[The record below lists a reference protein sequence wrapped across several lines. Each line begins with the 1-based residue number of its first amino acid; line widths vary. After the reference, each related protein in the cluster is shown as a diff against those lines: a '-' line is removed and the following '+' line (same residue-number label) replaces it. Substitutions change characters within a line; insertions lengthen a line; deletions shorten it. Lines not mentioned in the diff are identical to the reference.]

1 NGTSRRIEEL
11 PEAGGAV
18 VFGPTPDGQLTPAMQ
33 TAAYANGE
41 QDCVALVLQD
51 GRELVCT
58 ADHAILR
65 ADGQWVR
72 ADQLV
77 PGEDRVVVG
86 LESPTDEPGA
96 DEAGYALR
104 AGGMT
109 FTMSGPHERLRTLAF
124 ARLLGHLLGDGS
136 ISVAGQGRMNVGQAV
151 DREAVLNDID
161 VVTSKRPSGM
171 RYDERKWS
179 IVLPSELTRAV
190 VALPGVR
197 VGRRID
203 QAPRLPDFV
212 LEASCPVAVVREFLG
227 GVLGADGTAPV
238 LKRLSPREGNP
249 LLARPAYSQT
259 SLVMRLARFARLPTP
274 ADRKFRPLHRASCG
288 FPSPVETLREIGVRD
303 WFAPLCSRAE
313 TPSEKRYCVEKD
325 ATTLPTMALKVLERR
340 RAGKRRVFD
349 LSVEGVHSFV
359 AGTVGVHNCIGNSGP
374 LPEAVAEAVTRGEL
388 VAAAV
393 LSGNRN
399 FEGRINPLV
408 RANYLASPPL

>member
-1 NGTSRRIEEL
+1 RPWVKTSLAPGSKVVTRYLSDTKLMADLGLLGFHLVGYGCTTCIAAGTPVLLANGTSRRIEEL

-18 VFGPTPDGQLTPAMQ
+18 VFGPTPDGRLTPAIQ
-33 TAAYANGE
+33 TAAYAKAE

-65 ADGQWVR
+65 ADGEWVR

-77 PGEDRVVVG
+77 PAEDRVVVG

-136 ISVAGQGRMNVGQAV
+136 ISVAGQGRMTVGQAI
-151 DREAVLNDID
+151 DREAVLNDIE
-161 VVTSKRPSGM
+161 VVTGKRPSGT
-171 RYDERKWS
+171 RYDDRKWS

-227 GVLGADGTAPV
+227 GVFGADGTAPV
-238 LKRLSPREGNP
+238 LKRLSAREGNSI
-249 LLARPAYSQT
+249 LERPAYSQT
-259 SLVMRLARFARLPTP
+259 SRPAHVAELRLGMASRLAEVHREQPGVSFRQARELVGAGLRETETVVYPHYSLLMGLDRFDRLPTP
-274 ADRKFRPLHRASCG
+274 DDRKFRPLHRESCG
-288 FPSPVETLREIGVRD
+288 FPSPVETLREI
-303 WFAPLCSRAE
+303 
-313 TPSEKRYCVEKD
+313 
-325 ATTLPTMALKVLERR
+325 
-340 RAGKRRVFD
+340 
-349 LSVEGVHSFV
+349 
-359 AGTVGVHNCIGNSGP
+359 
-374 LPEAVAEAVTRGEL
+374 
-388 VAAAV
+388 
-393 LSGNRN
+393 
-399 FEGRINPLV
+399 
-408 RANYLASPPL
+408 

>member
-1 NGTSRRIEEL
+1 MLLANGTSRRIEEL

-18 VFGPTPDGQLTPAMQ
+18 VFGPTPDGRLTPAMQ
-33 TAAYANGE
+33 TAAYAKGE

-77 PGEDRVVVG
+77 PGEDRAVVG
-86 LESPTDEPGA
+86 LESPTDESGA
-96 DEAGYALR
+96 DETDYALC

-109 FTMSGPHERLRTLAF
+109 FTMSGPHERVRMLAC

-151 DREAVLNDID
+151 DREAVLNDIE
-161 VVTSKRPSGM
+161 VVTGKRPSGM

-190 VALPGVR
+190 IALPGVR

-212 LEASCPVAVVREFLG
+212 LDAHCPVAVVREFLG
-227 GVLGADGTAPV
+227 GVFGADGTAPV
-238 LKRLSPREGNP
+238 LKRLSAREGNSI
-249 LLARPAYSQT
+249 LERPAYSQT
-259 SLVMRLARFARLPTP
+259 ARPEHVTELKRVMDQLIQLLGRCGVETEVARVYDTPSVRTRRVPALLAPDGARPLRPFAR
-274 ADRKFRPLHRASCG
+274 A
-288 FPSPVETLREIGVRD
+288 
-303 WFAPLCSRAE
+303 
-313 TPSEKRYCVEKD
+313 
-325 ATTLPTMALKVLERR
+325 
-340 RAGKRRVFD
+340 
-349 LSVEGVHSFV
+349 
-359 AGTVGVHNCIGNSGP
+359 
-374 LPEAVAEAVTRGEL
+374 
-388 VAAAV
+388 
-393 LSGNRN
+393 
-399 FEGRINPLV
+399 
-408 RANYLASPPL
+408 